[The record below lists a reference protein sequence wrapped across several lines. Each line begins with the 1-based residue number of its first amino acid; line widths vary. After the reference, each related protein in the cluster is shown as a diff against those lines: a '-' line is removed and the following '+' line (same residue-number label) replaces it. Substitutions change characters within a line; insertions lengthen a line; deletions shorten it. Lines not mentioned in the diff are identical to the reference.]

1 MAKGACRS
9 PPPPR
14 HPRVTSDARRSTP
27 PPAPLSDARARGKL
41 TPAPPVSVSRV
52 PPTEDAKAKAT
63 KAAKAVKKG
72 GSKVK
77 LLKKRFSPTF
87 HRYVPSRASRRPDHA
102 RARRVVTPR
111 KITKRDACHRAPK
124 TLRRPLTPAS
134 AHPHRL
140 RPKTFKAARAPK
152 YPRVSV
158 PPMCKLDQFQ
168 VRAARLPAGL
178 RPLSAR
184 FRVSRG
190 EHATMK
196 FLPATES
203 TCRRRRVRP
212 HARPTLSSRDSS
224 GMSPLVTRR

>member
-1 MAKGACRS
+1 MPCVPSDAKNRVECADTRLPTFRLGDARALARDKSRKSPPRSPSIQRTRTVHGLATANMAKGACRS

-52 PPTEDAKAKAT
+52 PPTEDAKAKAA

-134 AHPHRL
+134 VHPA
-140 RPKTFKAARAPK
+140 PSQAQNVQGDPRA
-152 YPRVSV
+152 
-158 PPMCKLDQFQ
+158 
-168 VRAARLPAGL
+168 
-178 RPLSAR
+178 
-184 FRVSRG
+184 
-190 EHATMK
+190 
-196 FLPATES
+196 
-203 TCRRRRVRP
+203 
-212 HARPTLSSRDSS
+212 
-224 GMSPLVTRR
+224 

>member
-1 MAKGACRS
+1 M
-9 PPPPR
+9 
-14 HPRVTSDARRSTP
+14 
-27 PPAPLSDARARGKL
+27 
-41 TPAPPVSVSRV
+41 
-52 PPTEDAKAKAT
+52 
-63 KAAKAVKKG
+63 
-72 GSKVK
+72 K

-87 HRYVPSRASRRPDHA
+87 HRYVSSRASRRPDHA

-178 RPLSAR
+178 RPLFQNVLGFQSAR
-184 FRVSRG
+184 KRMSYEKPRALSRG
-190 EHATMK
+190 ASAVTR
-196 FLPATES
+196 P
-203 TCRRRRVRP
+203 RRRRLFFVSAHTRSSARSRRDSRTRHLCCAEGVP
-212 HARPTLSSRDSS
+212 RHASHLIVSRSPTLTLSSASRV
-224 GMSPLVTRR
+224 SPPRLPIIGNNRNETRRSSSTRSRLSPR